1 MKGTPE
7 KCTFCLERCV
17 FSAAIGSERNTM
29 HLFEWI
35 GDVLRSAPEL
45 AIFLALAVGFWIG
58 ALKFGSISL
67 GSVTGT
73 LLVGVLIGQLGI
85 EISPQI
91 KSIFFIMFLFAVGF
105 GVGPQFVRGIASD
118 GLPQAIFAVVVS
130 CLCLG
135 SVYFAAVVA
144 GYGPGSAIGLLAG
157 SQTISASIGMATDA
171 LNRSGL
177 SPSEISVQLNAIPVA
192 YAVTYLFGTVGTGLI
207 IAFLG
212 PKLLRINL
220 EEECQRYEREMS
232 AGTPEG
238 GIETAWHQY
247 IVRSFRLTVPG
258 IIAGKTVGEAEKMA
272 GARIFLER
280 LRRDGRIIPF
290 DDDTM
295 LETGDIVAVSGPH
308 DAMVEWSNRANE
320 VADRELL
327 DIPIETMDVVITNKR
342 LHGRTLIALSH
353 EPFARGV
360 YINRI
365 RRGSMNV
372 DVPVQAQSKVYRG
385 DIVSL
390 TGSQKHIEALIAEIG
405 YADRPTSATDMVLV
419 GSGIVIGGLLGSIV
433 LPIGGVPITLS
444 TSGGAL
450 IAGLIFGWL
459 RSFTPKMGNVPTA
472 TVWFMNTVGLNIFI
486 AVVGISA
493 GPTFIAGLREVGF
506 EMFLWGLFATSVPML
521 LAPLIGKYIFRF
533 DPAINLGC
541 CGGARTSTAS
551 AAMVS
556 EAAKSNVPML
566 GYTVPYAISNT
577 LLTLWGMV
585 VVLLT
590 V

>member
-1 MKGTPE
+1 M
-7 KCTFCLERCV
+7 F
-17 FSAAIGSERNTM
+17 
-29 HLFEWI
+29 LFEWI
-35 GDVLRSAPEL
+35 SNVLRSAPEL
-45 AIFLALAVGFWIG
+45 AIFLALAIGFWVG
-58 ALKFGSISL
+58 ALKFGTVSL

-73 LLVGVLIGQLGI
+73 LLAGVIIGQLGI

-118 GLPQAIFAVVVS
+118 GLPQAIFAIVIS

-135 SVYFAAVVA
+135 SVYTAAVIA
-144 GYGPGSAIGLLAG
+144 GYGPGSSIGLLAG
-157 SQTISASIGMATDA
+157 SQTISASIGIATDA
-171 LNRSGL
+171 LNKSGL
-177 SPSEISVQLNAIPVA
+177 SPSQIAEELNAIPVA
-192 YAVTYLFGTVGTGLI
+192 YAVTYLFGTVGTGLL
-207 IAFLG
+207 IAFIG

-220 EEECQRYEREMS
+220 VEECQRYEREMS
-232 AGTPEG
+232 AGTPTA

-258 IIAGKTVGEAEKMA
+258 IIAGKTVAAAEEMS
-272 GARIFLER
+272 GSRIFLER
-280 LRRDGRIIPF
+280 LRRDGQVISF
-290 DDDTM
+290 DDHTV
-295 LETGDIVAVSGPH
+295 LQVGDIIAVSGPH
-308 DAMVEWSNRANE
+308 DAIVDWSNKGQE
-320 VADRELL
+320 VADRELI
-327 DIPIETMDVVITNKR
+327 DIPIETVDVVVTNKR
-342 LHGRTLIALSH
+342 FNGRTLIDLSH
-353 EPFARGV
+353 EPFTRGV

-372 DVPVQAQSKVYRG
+372 DVPVLAQSKIYRG

-390 TGSQKHIEALIAEIG
+390 TGSKKHLEALINEIG
-405 YADRPTSATDMVLV
+405 YADRQTSITDMVLV
-419 GSGIVIGGLLGSIV
+419 GSGIVIGGVVGSIV
-433 LPIGGVPITLS
+433 IPVAGIPITLS

-493 GPTFIAGLREVGF
+493 GPTFIAGLREVGI

-541 CGGARTSTAS
+541 CGGARTSTAA

-556 EAAKSNVPML
+556 EVAKSNVPML

-577 LLTLWGMV
+577 FLTLWGLV

-590 V
+590 L